1 MNSRTWGLLVSGF
14 VFVVLA
20 SGALLVG
27 CSYDDEKEDGE
38 VGNAPDSS
46 TAEMQPD
53 EATVSDV
60 VRRVVVRVSGTPGTV
75 YSGAYGTIEEGQSVD
90 AVVEAEPTDYEV
102 KAEGG
107 VLDAV
112 AAAFRKTQS
121 EDEGMLRAEI
131 LIDDEVVDEE
141 ETSAEFGVVNV
152 SWSPQ
157 TGPMERV
164 VPSH

>member
-1 MNSRTWGLLVSGF
+1 MNSRASGLLASGF
-14 VFVVLA
+14 IFVVLA
-20 SGALLVG
+20 SGALLTG
-27 CSYDDEKEDGE
+27 CSYDDEKEEGE
-38 VGNAPDSS
+38 VGNAPDS
-46 TAEMQPD
+46 TVEMQPD

-90 AVVEAEPTDYEV
+90 AVVEAETTDYEV

-107 VLDAV
+107 VRDAV

-121 EDEGMLRAEI
+121 DDEGTLRAEI

-141 ETSAEFGVVNV
+141 ETSVEFGVVNV